1 LYESSTEEVEQ
12 LPNKISINETET
24 PKKKTEAKKRG
35 DWSKNTQA

>member
-12 LPNKISINETET
+12 LPNKISISEIET
-24 PKKKTEAKKRG
+24 PKKKVEAKMRG